1 MIKNV
6 DDKVW
11 AFDIEWVPDPVAGR
25 LVYDLPPE
33 TSDEDVMQEMW
44 IRGGATEE
52 DPMPYLKTALCR
64 IVSLSMVSRHKE
76 ADGIKLK
83 LHSLPSIPVKEEE
96 TDERYIIDTF
106 LGTIGSN
113 KPQIVGY
120 NSVSADLRILVQR
133 GIANGLQAK
142 SFSARP
148 DKPWEGPDYFSDRSD
163 KNVDLMRII
172 SGYGKATPSLNE
184 IARVSGIPGKMGVD
198 GQQVA
203 PMWLE
208 GQIEKIIAYNEFD
221 AVTTYLLWLRVA
233 HFAGLVTSEEY
244 EAEQDMMRDYLVSEA
259 ENNGRDY
266 LLEYVNEWDRLKSLN
281 RK

>member
-1 MIKNV
+1 MIRYIDN
-6 DDKVW
+6 KVW

-33 TSDEDVMQEMW
+33 TSDEDVLQEMW
-44 IRGGATEE
+44 IRGGATDEE
-52 DPMPYLKTALCR
+52 PMPYLKTTLCR
-64 IVSLSMVSRHKE
+64 IVSLSMVSRHRE

-83 LHSLPSIPVKEEE
+83 LHSLPSIPVKQEE

-106 LGTIGSN
+106 LGTIGNN

-133 GIANGLQAK
+133 GIANGIQAK
-142 SFSARP
+142 SFSERP
-148 DKPWEGPDYFSDRSD
+148 DNPYYGTDYFSDRS
-163 KNVDLMRII
+163 KMNVDLMRII

-203 PMWLE
+203 PMWLD

-233 HFAGLVTSEEY
+233 HFAGLVTPEEY
-244 EAEQDMMRDYLVSEA
+244 EAEQNMMRDYLVSEA
-259 ENNGRDY
+259 EDNGRDY

>member
-11 AFDIEWVPDPVAGR
+11 AFDIEWVPDPAAGR
-25 LVYDLPPE
+25 LVYDLPDDTP
-33 TSDEDVMQEMW
+33 DRDVMEEMW
-44 IRGGATEE
+44 KHGGATEE
-52 DPMPYLKTALCR
+52 EPMPYLKTALCR

-83 LHSLPSIPVKEEE
+83 LHSLPSIPVKQEE

-106 LGTIGSN
+106 LGTIGNN

-142 SFSARP
+142 AFSARP
-148 DKPWEGPDYFSDRSD
+148 DRPWDGPDYFSDRSD
-163 KNVDLMRII
+163 KNIDLMRII

-233 HFAGLVTSEEY
+233 HFAGLVTPEEY
-244 EAEQDMMRDYLVSEA
+244 EAEQNMMRDYLISEA
-259 ENNGRDY
+259 EDNGRDY